1 MFKKLM
7 ISTAAALIGIAVV
20 AAPVVAQPWPPPP
33 PGMGFPGP
41 GPGPGPWGFPGPGP
55 GPGPG
60 WIGPGFGPPL
70 FRPPPPPRPGYYC
83 NYRVCAERYRSFDP
97 RSCTYQPSYGPRRY
111 CPM

>member
-41 GPGPGPWGFPGPGP
+41 GPGPGP
-55 GPGPG
+55 G
-60 WIGPGFGPPL
+60 WIGPGFGPPV
-70 FRPPPPPRPGYYC
+70 FRPPPRPGYYC
-83 NYRVCAERYRSFDP
+83 NYRACAERYRSFDP